1 MKSMLKKVVGIQMEG
16 VLEWLRRL
24 RCRARLDPLIF
35 TAIMVSFWS
44 DVSAAQTSGTCECDQ
59 QCPKTRELVTTVWGG
74 VVTLFVLYFN
84 SWGKLKARMEGDVST
99 SKKVMDWILR
109 FFVVIS
115 NPSTILFALVRM
127 AVRNYHMRRRMP
139 GFTVLSFLSSRTK
152 HLAKIVLFCDV
163 VITVPTMTS
172 IPNIYIHQSDMPSL
186 SEAVVIGRGQEESRE
201 SRETRNILLSYHG
214 KEILLQMGILP
225 PYNQLKVVQGNS
237 GLVTLISAVQS
248 MGYICGVVVRTIQGL
263 PVSPIEV
270 VALMLSILNLMKARL
285 HNIVSTC
292 HRPLH
297 VYLTDAQAQT
307 FVDMCEK
314 YTAHEVPLSHLVGP
328 WVIMVLLISSAVM
341 YYIIHMWQ
349 TTRIIMVVPI
359 MLSLVGVYLQ
369 LCILIWLQDQA
380 TFAIM
385 GAIVNATS
393 YILALV
399 VTIIYWKVDRLNA
412 KTSSM
417 LAQIFPYIG

>member
-1 MKSMLKKVVGIQMEG
+1 MEG
-16 VLEWLRRL
+16 VFKWLRRL
-24 RCRARLDPLIF
+24 HCCACLNPLIF
-35 TAIMVSFWS
+35 TAIMVSLWS

-84 SWGKLKARMEGDVST
+84 SWGTLKARMEGDVSI
-99 SKKVMDWILR
+99 SKKVMHWIVK

-115 NPSTILFALVRM
+115 NPSALLFALVKM
-127 AVRNYHMRRRMP
+127 AVWNYHMRRRMP
-139 GFTVLSFLSSRTK
+139 GFTVLSFLFPRTK

-163 VITVPTMTS
+163 VITMPTMTS
-172 IPNIYIHQSDMPSL
+172 IPNIYIHQSNMPSL

-201 SRETRNILLSYHG
+201 SWETRNIPLSYHG
-214 KEILLQMGILP
+214 KEVLLQMGILP

-237 GLVTLISAVQS
+237 GLATLISSVQS

-263 PVSPIEV
+263 PVCPIEV
-270 VALMLSILNLMKARL
+270 VALMLSILNLMKALL

-307 FVDMCEK
+307 FVDTCKE
-314 YTAHEVPLSHLVGP
+314 YTRHEVPISHTVGS
-328 WVIMVLLISSAVM
+328 WVIIGLLISSAVM
-341 YYIIHMWQ
+341 YYIIYMSQ

-359 MLSLVGVYLQ
+359 MLSLVGMYLK
-369 LCILIWLQDQA
+369 LWVGVWYWNKGPYIVVMAAIL
-380 TFAIM
+380 
-385 GAIVNATS
+385 NATS